1 MRIKHKVWFSLN
13 EYPINSRKLHRKFQ
27 TKSEMESINIIISAA
42 KADWGWS
49 ANNLALQVFAYHTLK
64 AENKCPCCLPSYLP
78 FFCWH
83 PVQKMPV
90 NHLSIMQGRHWCA
103 KGVPF
108 KDEIRQGF
116 VYGTPCRQNIQMAY
130 FRRLGFCLSDARHHQ
145 KAHSFPLEEFSN
157 VHDSI
162 RDEFMRIATAKRRT
176 FKDVLVEDERHTL

>member
-1 MRIKHKVWFSLN
+1 MRIKHKVWFSLK
-13 EYPINSRKLHRKFQ
+13 EYPINSRKFAPQ
-27 TKSEMESINIIISAA
+27 ISNKVRNGKYKYYQICG

-83 PVQKMPV
+83 PVQKCQWIFFPWCKGG
-90 NHLSIMQGRHWCA
+90 IGCA

-130 FRRLGFCLSDARHHQ
+130 FRGLGFCLSDAGHHQ
-145 KAHSFPLEEFSN
+145 KGTFVSDGRIFQCPWLHPWRVYAHS
-157 VHDSI
+157 
-162 RDEFMRIATAKRRT
+162 
-176 FKDVLVEDERHTL
+176 